1 MKIAYII
8 QSLAFKGGTERVI
21 TEKMNYLADH
31 YKYDIT
37 VITCNQPQNEPNYFR
52 LSEKIRQINLD
63 IHDYSVYNYKYP
75 KRLWKKWGVNSCFKK
90 ELKEIISS
98 IKPDIIIG
106 VGHYKADL
114 ICSFHREARIIIEC
128 HDARLLNTLLTRKT
142 KRSFISK
149 IHMPY
154 QRWRYFRAI
163 EHHADTIVTLTN
175 GAKERWCK
183 ARNVI
188 VIPNI
193 SAMPVSQYSNCA
205 SKRIIAIGRLRWE
218 KGFERLIDIWKSVSV
233 KYPDWQ
239 LNIFGEGE
247 LKDHLTHRII
257 SENIHNIVLHE
268 PTQEIS
274 KEYANSSICL
284 VTSYFEGFSLVILEA
299 IRHGLPCIAF
309 DCQYGPGSIIEN
321 GICGYLIK
329 EGDNTDFIM
338 KLCTLIEDKQLRK
351 QMSLAA
357 IEHSKDFDTNII
369 MEQWNKLFQSYFKK
383 QFNFS
388 Y

>member
-31 YKYDIT
+31 YQYDIT
-37 VITCNQPQNEPNYFR
+37 VITCNQPPNEPNYFR

-75 KRLWKKWGVNSCFKK
+75 KRLWKKWEVNSCFKK
-90 ELKEIISS
+90 ELKEIICS

-128 HDARLLNTLLTRKT
+128 HDARLLKTVLTRKT

-149 IHMPY
+149 ILMPY
-154 QRWRYFRAI
+154 HRWRYFRAI

-175 GAKERWCK
+175 GAKERWRK

-193 SAMPVSQYSNCA
+193 SAMSISQYSNCA

-218 KGFERLIDIWKSVSV
+218 KGF
-233 KYPDWQ
+233 
-239 LNIFGEGE
+239 
-247 LKDHLTHRII
+247 
-257 SENIHNIVLHE
+257 
-268 PTQEIS
+268 
-274 KEYANSSICL
+274 
-284 VTSYFEGFSLVILEA
+284 
-299 IRHGLPCIAF
+299 
-309 DCQYGPGSIIEN
+309 
-321 GICGYLIK
+321 
-329 EGDNTDFIM
+329 
-338 KLCTLIEDKQLRK
+338 DKW
-351 QMSLAA
+351 
-357 IEHSKDFDTNII
+357 T
-369 MEQWNKLFQSYFKK
+369 
-383 QFNFS
+383 
-388 Y
+388 